1 MQKTLLI
8 TLVFLYSGTGFS
20 QFKGQIDISKAPKL
34 KGHYKEEYAL
44 DKPTDSAK
52 WLTQSKGMHAGFGS
66 EDKLYF
72 RTEVPDVQSNSKWEE
87 TGWRG
92 ERLNA
97 QIVVWSPDTLQQVH
111 FKVND
116 LKSSGGST
124 LAANNITMSIVHY
137 VLSNFPYG
145 GSPQN
150 CSPTPYKDVFL
161 MPDRFETIDP
171 KTTRFDI
178 NGRTVRPVWLQLNIP
193 EGQSPGVYTG
203 TIDVY
208 SMDHKA
214 TLDLKVNVQ
223 SQVLP
228 KPHDWKFRLDLWQN
242 PWVVAWHFDLKPW
255 SDEHKAL
262 LKKHLKLYA
271 DAGGKYITTYAVHSP
286 WSDNSYM
293 IEGGMIDWIKA
304 NDGSWK
310 FDYSI
315 FDQYVQL
322 CMEAGID
329 QAITLYTPIP
339 WGNRFRYR
347 DEKTGADVY
356 ESWAPGTT
364 AFKDHWNTFLTDLRR
379 HLDEKGWFARTYL
392 GINEN
397 AMEQT
402 LAAIKVIKDH
412 SKDWRI
418 TYAGD
423 WHKEL
428 DQLLDDYS
436 FVHGK
441 EPSMAEQKWRTMRGA
456 TSTFYVCCTPARPNN
471 FLFSPPIEGRWLGWY
486 SYAYGYDGFLR
497 WAYDAWPADPMRD
510 ARHGSWAAGDCYLVY
525 PGANSCIRMEKLR
538 EGISDFEKIRILRER
553 AAHSTDKNVKKI
565 ITDFDQVL
573 ASVAKER
580 EFKEAT
586 LIDILSKG
594 KALVNQLSETLK

>member
-1 MQKTLLI
+1 
-8 TLVFLYSGTGFS
+8 
-20 QFKGQIDISKAPKL
+20 
-34 KGHYKEEYAL
+34 
-44 DKPTDSAK
+44 
-52 WLTQSKGMHAGFGS
+52 
-66 EDKLYF
+66 
-72 RTEVPDVQSNSKWEE
+72 
-87 TGWRG
+87 
-92 ERLNA
+92 
-97 QIVVWSPDTLQQVH
+97 
-111 FKVND
+111 
-116 LKSSGGST
+116 
-124 LAANNITMSIVHY
+124 
-137 VLSNFPYG
+137 
-145 GSPQN
+145 
-150 CSPTPYKDVFL
+150 

-171 KTTRFDI
+171 KTTRFDV
-178 NGRTVRPVWLQLNIP
+178 NGKTVRPVWLQLNIP
-193 EGQSPGVYTG
+193 EGQMPGVYTG

-208 SMDHKA
+208 SIDHKA
-214 TLDLKVNVQ
+214 SLDMKVTVQ

-242 PWVVAWHFDLKPW
+242 PWVVAWHYDLKPW

-286 WSDNSYM
+286 WADNSYM
-293 IEGGMIDWIKA
+293 IEGGMIDWIRTADRK
-304 NDGSWK
+304 WK

-315 FDQYVQL
+315 FDQYIEL
-322 CMEAGID
+322 CMEVGID
-329 QAITLYTPIP
+329 QNITIYTPIP

-364 AFKDHWNTFLTDLRR
+364 EFKDHWNTFLTDLRR
-379 HLDEKGWFARTYL
+379 HLNEKGWFTKTYL

-402 LAAIKVIKDH
+402 LAAIRVIKDH

-423 WHKEL
+423 WHPQL
-428 DQLLDDYS
+428 DPLLDDYS

-441 EPSMAEQKWRTMRGA
+441 EPSMAEQRSRMMRGL

-486 SYAYGYDGFLR
+486 AYAYGYDGFLR

-510 ARHGSWAAGDCYLVY
+510 GRHGSWAAGDCYLIY

-553 AAHSTDKNVKKI
+553 ASQSTDKNVKKML
-565 ITDFDQVL
+565 TDFDQIV
-573 ASVAKER
+573 ASIAKER

-586 LIDILSKG
+586 LTDILSKA
-594 KALVNQLSETLK
+594 KIMVNQLSDTLK